1 MNQHPQHRL
10 VFPDEG
16 DTIAYGSGRAWKKWA
31 VHLVAGPARKP
42 VYKKT
47 VYVRTR
53 TAEAAR
59 ASPGAIR
66 VRRRVQPASR
76 RGSPARASS
85 DASS

>member
-59 ASPGAIR
+59 A
-66 VRRRVQPASR
+66 VASVVDGVNFVESER
-76 RGSPARASS
+76 EQHHHLWEP
-85 DASS
+85 